1 MTLNDY
7 YSVLGLPLNSSI
19 EDIKKAYRKKAW
31 ECHPDRNSSPDSIDR
46 FINITEAY
54 DFLISNHRKILDEDQ
69 AYDKVMED
77 WRKYRQD
84 RSRRRANSYARTSYG
99 KFRNTSFYKT
109 TRIFDGTAIII
120 SFLIS
125 ITVLTYTIA
134 GYIYRLHNPIPGL
147 ENPSVSAFVMLIIM
161 GMVFFVISFIFLR
174 AYIETSKKHKQ
185 KP

>member
-7 YSVLGLPLNSSI
+7 YSVLGLPLNSSD
-19 EDIKKAYRKKAW
+19 EDIKKAYRKKAR
-31 ECHPDRNSSPDSIDR
+31 ECHPDINPSPDSIDR

-54 DFLISNHRKILDEDQ
+54 DFLISNHRKILNEDQ
-69 AYDKVMED
+69 AYDKAMDD

-99 KFRNTSFYKT
+99 KFRNTRFYKT

-125 ITVLTYTIA
+125 VLVLAYTIA

-147 ENPSVSAFVMLIIM
+147 ENPSVFTFVMLIIV
-161 GMVFFVISFIFLR
+161 GMVFLVISFIYLR